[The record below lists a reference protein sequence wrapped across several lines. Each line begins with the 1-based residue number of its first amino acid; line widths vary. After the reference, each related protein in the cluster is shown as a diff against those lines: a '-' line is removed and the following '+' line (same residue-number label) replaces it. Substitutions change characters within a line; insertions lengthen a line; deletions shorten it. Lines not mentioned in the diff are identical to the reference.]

1 MKRLISAVL
10 ATLALSTL
18 VAPGAQAIRP
28 ELLPERVHPTIHTD
42 NSVAPKPVEMAQQP
56 TIQTSMSKVQTQ
68 KPMEEVKRVPE
79 SDNLPFGFFEN
90 YYRQHYGN

>member
-10 ATLALSTL
+10 STLVLSAL
-18 VAPGAQAIRP
+18 VAPGAKAIRP

-42 NSVAPKPVEMAQQP
+42 DSAKSQPVEMAQQE
-56 TIQTSMSKVQTQ
+56 TVQTSMPKIQEQ
-68 KPMEEVKRVPE
+68 KPATEVKRVPQ

-90 YYRQHYGN
+90 YYRQNYGN

>member
-1 MKRLISAVL
+1 MKRLMSAVL
-10 ATLALSTL
+10 FTLVLSAL
-18 VAPGAQAIRP
+18 VAPGAKAIRP

-42 NSVAPKPVEMAQQP
+42 NSAESKPVEMAQQP
-56 TIQTSMSKVQTQ
+56 TVQASMPKTQEQ
-68 KPMEEVKRVPE
+68 KPVEEVKRVPE

>member
-1 MKRLISAVL
+1 MKWLVGA
-10 ATLALSTL
+10 ALSTL
-18 VAPGAQAIRP
+18 VLSALVAPGAKAIRP

-42 NSVAPKPVEMAQQP
+42 TSTEPKPIEM
-56 TIQTSMSKVQTQ
+56 SQ
-68 KPMEEVKRVPE
+68 KPTVSMPKAQEQKPAEVQRAPQ